1 MILRAIELSK
11 RYGNQKVIDKFSY
24 EFRSGNQYAIT
35 GPNGSGKST
44 LLSLFAGVLPP
55 SKGKTELENNTGPID
70 PGSWYKQMKISAPY
84 MDLIE
89 DLSICE
95 TLEFYQKFKSLKKE
109 INCSEFCEFIE
120 LKNAGDKL
128 IKELSSGMVQRVKL
142 GLAFL
147 AEGEILLLDEP
158 CSNLDKDGFQWYSK
172 LIKEQD
178 QQLVIIF
185 SNDPREFEHC
195 ENVIDLKSF
204 RS

>member
-11 RYGNQKVIDKFSY
+11 RYGNQRVIDKFSY
-24 EFRSGNQYAIT
+24 EFQSGNQYAIT

-44 LLSLFAGVLPP
+44 LLSLITGVLPP
-55 SKGKTELENNTGPID
+55 SKGKIELENSAGFID
-70 PGSWYKQMKISAPY
+70 PDSWYRHIKISAPY

-95 TLEFYQKFKSLKKE
+95 TLEFYQKFKSLKKQLS
-109 INCSEFCEFIE
+109 CSEFCEFIE
-120 LKNAGDKL
+120 LKNAGSKL
-128 IKELSSGMVQRVKL
+128 IKELSSGMVQRIKL
-142 GLAFL
+142 GLAIL
-147 AEGEILLLDEP
+147 AQGEVLLLDEP

-185 SNDPREFEHC
+185 SNDHREFKHC
-195 ENVIDLKSF
+195 EKVIDLNSI